1 MFLDNK
7 VDCGDIQRSIV
18 QSSDVGYIVWPL
30 IKPLLVGKILYA
42 PATPVSNAIIA
53 KVDSIESHRKEI
65 EASDLKERPE
75 FRAKEFSVRAENS
88 CTPFENPMQDSLSL
102 ILSRIFFSKVNKT
115 FEELDKIHQFAK
127 TWVNSPLNLT
137 ALLGDLQN
145 TNNIKV
151 KY

>member
-7 VDCGDIQRSIV
+7 VDCGDIRRSIE

-75 FRAKEFSVRAENS
+75 FSVRVENF
-88 CTPFENPMQDSLSL
+88 CIPFENPMRDSLSSYYL
-102 ILSRIFFSKVNKT
+102 EFFFTGKQNIRRI
-115 FEELDKIHQFAK
+115 
-127 TWVNSPLNLT
+127 
-137 ALLGDLQN
+137 G
-145 TNNIKV
+145 
-151 KY
+151 